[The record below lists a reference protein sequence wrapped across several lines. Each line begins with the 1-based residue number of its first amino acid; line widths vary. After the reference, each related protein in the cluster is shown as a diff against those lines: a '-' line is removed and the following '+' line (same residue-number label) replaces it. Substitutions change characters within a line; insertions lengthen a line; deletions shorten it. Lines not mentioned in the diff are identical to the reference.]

1 MKKLVYALPI
11 PFLIV
16 ASAPGNLVANAE
28 LPVTDAVVAIEG
40 GPALGGCDRCEPAGG
55 GGNPA
60 HEDHSTTML
69 EGCAPGFCFSNES
82 HSGTEPSTCSTAHG
96 AYSVA
101 CDSQSLLED
110 QVYEAVKFLDAK
122 SLVAAVDASE
132 RDDVPGNI
140 ILVDGHVVVES
151 CDGDEIWAAF
161 ELPTEFKEMMQ

>member
-40 GPALGGCDRCEPAGG
+40 GPAL
-55 GGNPA
+55 
-60 HEDHSTTML
+60 EDHSTTML